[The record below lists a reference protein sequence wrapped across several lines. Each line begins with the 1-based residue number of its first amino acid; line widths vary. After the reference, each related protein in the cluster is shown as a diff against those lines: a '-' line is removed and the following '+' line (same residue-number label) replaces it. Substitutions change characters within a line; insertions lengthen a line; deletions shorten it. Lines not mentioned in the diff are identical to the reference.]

1 MNQPNEVVRR
11 YAKYIFIDVVG
22 FSKRSAE
29 AQSDIVRAFNEIVHT
44 VLEHFEIR
52 SDNDRI
58 LIPTGDGM
66 CIALIASDLVFDIH
80 ICIALEILHAL
91 QRHNRATKDPN
102 RKFEVR
108 IGINQNTDILVT
120 DINNRCNVAGAGI
133 NMASRVMDKADGSQ
147 ILVSEAV
154 HFELQPSEHY
164 TNTFQGFSAT
174 GKHGIKFRVYQYV
187 TENIPGLDVN
197 IPSAFQPP
205 KSEVRTLPEE
215 TAYYM
220 AEAILHK
227 ADISRLRGAGQAS
240 IVLLGFLAWDR
251 YKSKNTPDYI
261 SGTGFITKGY
271 GTLSFDE
278 QFAYY
283 NTQNFYVRFMAQRGL
298 IQLSDFFG
306 LQLSAFEKC
315 FEFHDELRHF
325 EFVNEKG
332 KQKLR
337 DEWPSIWAEYDLD
350 NI

>member
-1 MNQPNEVVRR
+1 MSQPNEVVRR

-29 AQSDIVRAFNEIVHT
+29 AQSDIVRAFNRIVHT
-44 VLEHFEIR
+44 VLENFEII

-91 QRHNRATKDPN
+91 QRHNRETKDPN
-102 RKFEVR
+102 RKFDVR

-120 DINNRCNVAGAGI
+120 DINNRSNVAGAGI

-154 HFELQPSEHY
+154 HFQLQPSEHY
-164 TNTFQGFSAT
+164 MNAFQEFSAT
-174 GKHGIKFRVYQYV
+174 GKHNIRFRVYQYV
-187 TENIPGLDVN
+187 AENIPGLDVT
-197 IPSAFQPP
+197 IPSAFRPS
-205 KSEVRTLPEE
+205 KSEVPTLPEE

-227 ADISRLRGAGQAS
+227 ADISRLKGSGKANV
-240 IVLLGFLAWDR
+240 VLFGFLALDR
-251 YKSKNTPDYI
+251 YHSKKTPDYI
-261 SGTGFITKGY
+261 SGTGPITKDFG
-271 GTLSFDE
+271 SFDE

-283 NTQNFYVRFMAQRGL
+283 NTQDFYVCFMAERGL

-306 LQLSAFEKC
+306 LQLAAFAEC